1 MTDTRRFTAD
11 VAGARLDRYLDG
23 VCPDLSRSRLQQLI
37 SQGNVTVGAS
47 ATTKAATRLKVGQL
61 VTVTVPEPVESY
73 LIPQDIPL
81 EVVYQDADVIVV
93 DKPAGLTVHP
103 GPGHPD
109 STMVNA
115 LLAMCPD
122 LQGIGGTVRPG
133 IVHRL
138 DKDTSGLIVV
148 AKNEA
153 SHRKLSD
160 AMKARECKKVYL
172 ALVHGEVKAD
182 EAVIDAPIGRDPA
195 NRKRMAIIATGRQA
209 TTRYKVVERLA
220 GHTLVEAQLITGR
233 THQLRVHFASIGHP
247 PVGDPIYC
255 RIKSLLGRQF
265 LHARR
270 LGFRLPSTGEF
281 VEFESPLPQDLSSYL
296 ESLRTGR

>member
-1 MTDTRRFTAD
+1 MTQTLRFTAD
-11 VAGARLDRYLDG
+11 AGGLRLDKYLDG

-37 SQGNVTVGAS
+37 AQGNVTLDGA
-47 ATTKAATRLKVGQL
+47 AAKPSTRLKLGQA
-61 VTVTVPEPVESY
+61 VVVFVPDPVESP
-73 LIPQDIPL
+73 LLPQDIPL
-81 EVVYQDADVIVV
+81 DVVYQDADVIVV

-103 GPGHPD
+103 GPGHRD

-148 AKNEA
+148 AKNEVA
-153 SHRKLSD
+153 HRKLSE

-172 ALVHGEVKAD
+172 ALLHGNVKLD
-182 EAVIDAPIGRDPA
+182 EAAIDAPIGRDPA
-195 NRKRMAIIATGRQA
+195 NRKRMAIVATGRQA
-209 TTRYKVVERLA
+209 TTRYRVIERLA
-220 GHTLVEAQLITGR
+220 GHTLVEAQLVTGR

-247 PVGDPIYC
+247 PVGDSVYS
-255 RIKSLLGRQF
+255 RTGSSLGRQF
-265 LHARR
+265 LHAHR
-270 LGFRLPSTGEF
+270 LVFRLPSTDEY

-296 ESLRTGR
+296 STLRNG